1 MTPRMIAIYGKG
13 GIGKSFFTANLSAKM
28 ALKGLR
34 VLQLGC
40 DPKHDSCNALFGG
53 RSLPTITDQW
63 RLFKDAGREKEL
75 DLPHMIFKAD
85 LGRGAYVFGAEL
97 GGPEVGRGCGGRGIS
112 FGFSLLEE
120 RGMAN
125 WVLDYIVMDFLG
137 DVVCGGFATPIAKS
151 LAEEIIIVASHDRM
165 SLYAANNIARA
176 VNYFQSIGGSARL
189 IGMVLNR
196 DDGSGVAE
204 RFAARVGLPI
214 LAKIPYNPAA
224 RALSDR
230 CQLLFEL
237 PEMDAIF
244 DALVNKLHSRQ
255 YTIPETIT
263 PLEYDEFLAVFGASE
278 PSDPPQGATLD
289 DLMGRD
295 GQASAGI
302 DLNSPDYSAESKRLV
317 RRIMQEMGL
326 KVTRLIEEPERGVVV
341 TTEAGWQAVFGNP
354 AEEMDA
360 KIAILAALR
369 HSGEKFRLA
378 DLRFTAAPFYE

>member
-40 DPKHDSCNALFGG
+40 DPKHDSCNALFQG
-53 RSLPTITDQW
+53 RSLPTIGDQW
-63 RLFKDAGREKEL
+63 RLFKDTGREKEL
-75 DLPHMIFKAD
+75 DVRHLIFKAD
-85 LGRGAYVFGAEL
+85 LGRGIQLFGAEL

-112 FGFSLLEE
+112 FGFGLLEE

-125 WVLDYIVMDFLG
+125 WALDYIVMDFLG

-176 VNYFQSIGGSARL
+176 VNYFQSMGGSTRV

-204 RFAARVGLPI
+204 RFAERVGLPI
-214 LAKIPYNPAA
+214 LAKIPFSPAA

-230 CQLLFEL
+230 CKLLFEL

-244 DALVNKLHSRQ
+244 DAFVNKIHHRE
-255 YTIPETIT
+255 YTAPEKVT

-278 PSDPPQGATLD
+278 PPDLPEGATLD
-289 DLMGRD
+289 ELMGRD
-295 GQASAGI
+295 HAAATGI
-302 DLNSPDYSAESKRLV
+302 DLNSPDYSQDSKILV

-326 KVTRLIEEPERGVVV
+326 KVIRLVEEPERGVVV
-341 TTEAGWQAVFGNP
+341 TTEAGWEAIFGDP
-354 AEEMDA
+354 CRDIDA
-360 KIAILAALR
+360 KIAILSALG

-378 DLRFTAAPFYE
+378 DLRYTAAPFYE

>member
-53 RSLPTITDQW
+53 RSLPTIGDQW
-63 RLFKDAGREKEL
+63 RLFKDTGREKEL
-75 DLPHMIFKAD
+75 DVRHMIFKAD
-85 LGRGAYVFGAEL
+85 LGRGVQLFGAEL

-112 FGFSLLEE
+112 FGFGLLEE
-120 RGMAN
+120 RGMAG
-125 WVLDYIVMDFLG
+125 WALDYIVMDFLG

-176 VNYFQSIGGSARL
+176 VNYFQSMGGSTRV

-204 RFAARVGLPI
+204 RFAKRVGLPI
-214 LAKIPYNPAA
+214 LARIPYSPAA

-230 CQLLFEL
+230 CRLLFEL
-237 PEMDAIF
+237 PEIDAIF
-244 DALVNKLHSRQ
+244 DEFVNKIHRRE
-255 YTIPETIT
+255 YDIPTQIV
-263 PLEYDEFLAVFGASE
+263 PLEYDQFLSVFGASE
-278 PSDPPQGATLD
+278 PPDAPAGADLD
-289 DLMGRD
+289 DLLGRNS
-295 GQASAGI
+295 QAVVGI
-302 DLNSPDYSAESKRLV
+302 DLNSPDYSADSKQLV

-326 KVTRLIEEPERGVVV
+326 KVTRLVEEPERGVVV
-341 TTEAGWQAVFGNP
+341 TTEAGWEAIFGNP
-354 AEEMDA
+354 CEDMDA
-360 KIAILAALR
+360 KIAILSAIGR
-369 HSGEKFRLA
+369 SGEKFRLA